1 MATIGKVSAVFT
13 ASTSGLTSGVNQAS
27 RAMQSM
33 QRSVSGLQGGMRS
46 LVAIQG
52 AQLFGSI
59 ASGASRA
66 ISSLVAVGRAEA
78 EAVDQ
83 TSKLASRLGMTYGE
97 LAGLAYAGELAGVSM
112 DQIGAAATKA
122 DVAFVRASQGSRQA
136 VAAFQA
142 IGLSVA
148 DLEGLS
154 AAERFDAIASAI
166 AALPTEAQR
175 AAAAVQIFG
184 RAGAQLLPLF
194 REGAGG
200 IAAARA
206 EAERLGLTL
215 TNAQGQNI
223 EEMNDSFTRV
233 QKAISGI
240 VQQVVAQLAPAITA
254 ISSQF
259 IEFVGSIGGANIGKA
274 VGDGILQGARFLAG
288 IGDYIIQNVP
298 KVWEYISQVG
308 AQWSVVWDIGR
319 RVAAFFMG
327 IGDSLKA
334 AFGILVIA
342 ITGPVQGLIEAA
354 KKIGDALWFD
364 TSGLDTTL
372 ASMRAFNQTI
382 GDGITDNINSAADNF
397 SAAFGEASAQA
408 GQAIAGP
415 LVTSLDAAIA
425 AAEDARNQVDEASR
439 KPVQVEQI
447 VQVRL
452 REAVQG
458 IDSRSA
464 EGVKEMFRI
473 MRGGD
478 TVQQQQLQAQL
489 RIAAAVEAQADAG
502 DGLELVE
509 ADIAQ

>member
-13 ASTSGLTSGVNQAS
+13 ASTSGLTAGVNQAS

-33 QRSVSGLQGGMRS
+33 QSSVSGLQSSLSS

-59 ASGASRA
+59 ASGAARA
-66 ISSLVAVGRAEA
+66 VSSLLSMGQAQAEV
-78 EAVDQ
+78 VDQ
-83 TSKLASRLGMTYGE
+83 TSKLAARLGMTYGE
-97 LAGLAYAGELAGVSM
+97 LAGLAYAGNLAGVSM

-154 AAERFDAIASAI
+154 AAERFDAIAAAI

-184 RAGAQLLPLF
+184 RAGAELLPLF
-194 REGAGG
+194 NAGTEGIRQARE
-200 IAAARA
+200 

-223 EEMNDSFTRV
+223 EQMNDSFTRV
-233 QKAISGI
+233 QQAISGI
-240 VQQVVAQLAPAITA
+240 VQQVTANLAPAI
-254 ISSQF
+254 SSIAGQF
-259 IEFVGSIGGANIGKA
+259 IDFVGSIGGANIGQA
-274 VGDGILQGARFLAG
+274 IGDGILQGARFLAT

-298 KVWEYISQVG
+298 RVWEYISQVG
-308 AQWSVVWDIGR
+308 QQWSAVWDVGR

-327 IGDSLKA
+327 IGNTLQA
-334 AFGILVIA
+334 AFGVLVIA

-354 KKIGDALWFD
+354 KRIGDALFLD

-372 ASMRAFNQTI
+372 SAMRAFNQTI
-382 GDGITDNINSAADNF
+382 GDGITDNFNSAAENF
-397 SAAFGEASAQA
+397 SSAFGEASAQA
-408 GQAIAGP
+408 GEALSGP

-425 AAEDARNQVDEASR
+425 AAEDARDQVDVAAR
-439 KPVQVEQI
+439 QPVQVEQI
-447 VQVRL
+447 VRMSGV

-464 EGVKEMFRI
+464 EGVREMFRI

-478 TVQQQQLQAQL
+478 TIPQQQLQAQL
-489 RIAAAVEAQADAG
+489 RIAAAVENQADG
-502 DGLELVE
+502 GIDLIE